1 MKRPAFISFAIL
13 LIAVIANG
21 QRSRTPRFTRYP
33 ASVETAQVTKID
45 FRRSPGAS
53 SYRTRLTE
61 ALRKGVNFAGRY
73 ILTGWGCG
81 TGCTNGAVIDAR
93 TGVVYFPDE
102 LAGVSGYDETFEF
115 RKNSRLLIINGS
127 PGSRSE
133 TGNGMAAG
141 TYFYEWKATRFRLV
155 RSIVDKANQ

>member
-1 MKRPAFISFAIL
+1 MNKHLLLVLAVAFAMPAFA
-13 LIAVIANG
+13 
-21 QRSRTPRFTRYP
+21 QRSANPSFTRYP
-33 ASVETAQVTKID
+33 ATVEKARATKID

-53 SYRTRLTE
+53 TYRTRLTE
-61 ALRKGVNFAGRY
+61 ALREGVNFAGRY

-81 TGCTNGAVIDAR
+81 TGCTNGAIIDAR

-115 RKNSRLLIINGS
+115 CKSSRLLIINGS

-133 TGNGMAAG
+133 TDNGVPAG
-141 TYFYEWKATRFRLV
+141 KYYFEWKSNRFRLV
-155 RSIVDKANQ
+155 RSIVDKTNQ